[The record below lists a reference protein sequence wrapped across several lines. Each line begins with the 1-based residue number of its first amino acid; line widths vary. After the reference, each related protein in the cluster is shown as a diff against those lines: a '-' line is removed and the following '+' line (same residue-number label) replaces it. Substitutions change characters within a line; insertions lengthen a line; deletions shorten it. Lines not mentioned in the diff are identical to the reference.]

1 MIFMVHYEIERRV
14 DLRLKDRLPSD
25 ARLERVYGGT
35 DTYFT
40 LNPFLRVRNMQMTY
54 PSPPRSIQRLGLKK
68 IIDDGEVE
76 ETETPVDAVTA
87 LKILNDSIGKPKV
100 ILDGHREEYS
110 LRGLTVCVDNVKGL
124 GDWTEIEKISSSKD
138 QNGSAL
144 NEVIKAFESLGV
156 KENQLT
162 KEIYPVLLYKK
173 KQGK

>member
-14 DLRLKDRLPSD
+14 DLRLKDKLPSD

-40 LNPFLRVRNMQMTY
+40 IDPFLRVRNMQLTY

-173 KQGK
+173 QQGK

>member
-1 MIFMVHYEIERRV
+1 MIRMVHYEIERRV

-40 LNPFLRVRNMQMTY
+40 LDPFLRVRNMQLTY

-124 GDWTEIEKISSSKD
+124 GDWTEIEKISNSKD
-138 QNGSAL
+138 QNGNSL
-144 NEVIKAFESLGV
+144 REVIEAFESLGV

-162 KEIYPVLLYKK
+162 KEIYPTLLYKK
-173 KQGK
+173 QQRK